1 MRGTPSAGKVLNI
14 VKRDCA
20 QRREETGPRRDGD
33 QAKSGPGVERIEY
46 RWVRG
51 IMCRDDDVHFIV
63 Q

>member
-14 VKRDCA
+14 VKRDCG
-20 QRREETGPRRDGD
+20 QRREETGPRGDGD

-51 IMCRDDDVHFIV
+51 IMCRDDYVHCIV